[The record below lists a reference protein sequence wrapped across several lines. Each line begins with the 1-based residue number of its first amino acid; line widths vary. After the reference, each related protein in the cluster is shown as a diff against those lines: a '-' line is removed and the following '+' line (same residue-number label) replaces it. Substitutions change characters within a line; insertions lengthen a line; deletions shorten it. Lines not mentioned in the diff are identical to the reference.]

1 MARLEGKVALV
12 TGGSGGIGRGIC
24 RALAKEG
31 AKLAFSFKG
40 NAARAESFREEL
52 SKSAPAAS
60 SIQADIADPAQ
71 VDRLFE
77 AVEKEH
83 GPVEILVNNAGP
95 FVYKLMEKTNLEEWH
110 TVIEGNITGTFLCC
124 RAALPAMRKAQ
135 WGRIINL
142 TCTGAGRGLGGLKM
156 TAYMAAKAGVA
167 ALTQSLAL
175 EVAHEGITVNAVS
188 PGVVEHYDLS
198 FEEARKR
205 PSKEQPVP
213 RPSISAD
220 LARAVVFLAD
230 PEADFITGTVLDVT
244 GGQLLYD
251 QLHIEW

>member
-1 MARLEGKVALV
+1 MGRLEGRVTLV
-12 TGGSGGIGRGIC
+12 TGGSGGIGRGLC
-24 RALAKEG
+24 RALAREG
-31 AKLAFSFKG
+31 ATVAFSYKG
-40 NAARAESFREEL
+40 NAKRAQSFRDEL
-52 SKSAPAAS
+52 AALSPNTS
-60 SIQADIADPAQ
+60 SVQADISELAQ
-71 VDRLFE
+71 VDHLFQS
-77 AVEKEH
+77 VEKKH

-95 FVYKLMEKTNLEEWH
+95 FVYKLMEKTSLEEWRE
-110 TVIEGNITGTFLCC
+110 VVEGNITGTFLCC
-124 RAALPAMRKAQ
+124 RAALPAMKRAH

-167 ALTQSLAL
+167 AFTQSLAL

-188 PGVVEHYDLS
+188 PGIVEHYDLS

-230 PEADFITGTVLDVT
+230 PDADFITGTILDVT

-251 QLHIEW
+251 QLHVEW